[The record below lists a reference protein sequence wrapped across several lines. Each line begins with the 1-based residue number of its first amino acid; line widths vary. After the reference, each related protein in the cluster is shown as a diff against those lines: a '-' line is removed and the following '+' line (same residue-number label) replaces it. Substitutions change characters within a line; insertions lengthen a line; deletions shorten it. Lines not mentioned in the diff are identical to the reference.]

1 MSTNTLAG
9 RDCLRLLDL
18 TPEEFVLVLD
28 TAARQKAAWRD
39 GVHDAP
45 CTGKA
50 VAIIMEKPSLRT
62 RSSFEIG
69 TYRLGAHPL
78 VMSDDHSAFSRG
90 ETVQDTTLVL
100 ERFVD
105 AIVLRTFEQEKV
117 EEVARWAS
125 VPVINALT
133 DEFHPCQGLA
143 DALTIREH
151 KGALAGLT
159 IAYVGD
165 GNNMAHTYLEMGV
178 LAGMH
183 VKLGFPAIH
192 APNSVV
198 VAECE
203 KVAPMTGT
211 TIELFN
217 DPREAVSGADV
228 VITDTW
234 TSMGDEAEHDKRLAE
249 FEGFQV
255 NAGLMDLAADDAL
268 FMHCLPA
275 HRGEEVTDEVID
287 APCSVV
293 FDEAENRLHA
303 QKALLSL
310 VMGVQ
315 KHGRRTQAASRC
327 HPRPRQKRAYP
338 HAVRSRR
345 LPCRAWLRR
354 YAGDHLARYR
364 RLASR
369 EGREWYL
376 RAARGLPATHDRDSF
391 RARDTPSAKPG
402 AAPVRPG
409 LCLERGRGAGRVAD
423 VGRAR

>member
-1 MSTNTLAG
+1 MSTNTLVG

-151 KGALAGLT
+151 KGTLAGLT

-203 KVAPMTGT
+203 KVAPMTGA

-217 DPREAVSGADV
+217 DPFEAVSGADV

-255 NAGLMDLAADDAL
+255 NAELMDLAADDAL

-275 HRGEEVTDEVID
+275 HRGEEVTDEVMD

-310 VMGVQ
+310 VM
-315 KHGRRTQAASRC
+315 
-327 HPRPRQKRAYP
+327 
-338 HAVRSRR
+338 
-345 LPCRAWLRR
+345 
-354 YAGDHLARYR
+354 
-364 RLASR
+364 
-369 EGREWYL
+369 E
-376 RAARGLPATHDRDSF
+376 
-391 RARDTPSAKPG
+391 AK
-402 AAPVRPG
+402 
-409 LCLERGRGAGRVAD
+409 
-423 VGRAR
+423 

>member
-1 MSTNTLAG
+1 MSQNTLAG

-18 TPEEFVLVLD
+18 SPEEFELVLD
-28 TAARQKAAWRD
+28 TAQRQKDDWAR
-39 GVHDAP
+39 GIHDKP
-45 CTGKA
+45 CADKA

-105 AIVLRTFEQEKV
+105 AIVLRTFEQSKLV
-117 EEVARWAS
+117 EVAKWSS
-125 VPVINALT
+125 VPVINALS
-133 DEFHPCQGLA
+133 DDFHPCQGLA

-151 KGALAGLT
+151 KGRLAGLVV
-159 IAYVGD
+159 AYVGD
-165 GNNMAHTYLEMGV
+165 GNNMAHTYLEMAA
-178 LAGMH
+178 LCGMH
-183 VKLGFPAIH
+183 IKVAFPPIYTPDASI
-192 APNSVV
+192 

-203 KVAPMTGT
+203 KIAPMTGA

-217 DPREAVSGADV
+217 DPVEAVKGADV

-234 TSMGDEAEHDKRLAE
+234 TSMGDEEEHDQRLAE

-255 NAGLMDLAADDAL
+255 NADLMAHAKDDAL

-275 HRGEEVTDEVID
+275 HRGEEVTDEVMD
-287 APCSVV
+287 SANSVI

-310 VMGVQ
+310 VM
-315 KHGRRTQAASRC
+315 
-327 HPRPRQKRAYP
+327 
-338 HAVRSRR
+338 
-345 LPCRAWLRR
+345 
-354 YAGDHLARYR
+354 
-364 RLASR
+364 
-369 EGREWYL
+369 E
-376 RAARGLPATHDRDSF
+376 
-391 RARDTPSAKPG
+391 
-402 AAPVRPG
+402 
-409 LCLERGRGAGRVAD
+409 
-423 VGRAR
+423 